1 MTTQFFEFFC
11 PVKIVAGLAALEH
24 IPFELAARGV
34 SRPLIVTDRGVR
46 AAGLLEPVQG
56 ALKSGGVSAELVF
69 DDVPQDS
76 ATGVVASIA
85 RLYRREQCDSLIAI
99 GGGSVIDTAKAVNIL
114 VSEGGDELAQYSG
127 TNTLKRRLKPLF
139 VLPTTSGTGSEVT
152 TVSVVKDSNSGVKL
166 PFISQYLAP
175 DVAVLDPRMTLG
187 LPPFFTAATAMDA
200 MTHAVEAFT
209 CLGKN
214 PLSDAYA
221 SAAIQ
226 KVASNVV
233 QVLDNPGDKER
244 RLQLALAASMA
255 GIAFSN
261 SMVGLVHALGHTVG
275 AVAHVPHGVCMSVL
289 LPYVLEYNLEQR
301 GATIGELLLP
311 LAGDE
316 VYARTPVSDRPRAAI
331 ARLRGLRDALWEKA
345 KLPRTLAE
353 TGRVAKNQ
361 LEEIA
366 RSSLDDGALLMNPA
380 EVHYEDAL
388 KVLTRAYGE

>member
-1 MTTQFFEFFC
+1 MNQFFEFFC

-34 SRPLIVTDRGVR
+34 SRPLLVTDRGVR

-85 RLYRREQCDSLIAI
+85 RLYRREECDSLIAV

-114 VSEGGDELAQYSG
+114 VSEGGDELAKYSG

-152 TVSVVKDSNSGVKL
+152 TVSVVKDSQSGMKL

-214 PLSDAYA
+214 PLSDSYA
-221 SAAIQ
+221 RAAIQ
-226 KVASNVV
+226 RVAENVV
-233 QVLDNPGDKER
+233 QVLDTPGDKQR
-244 RLQLALAASMA
+244 RLELALAASMA

-289 LPYVLEYNLEQR
+289 LPYVLEYNLEAR
-301 GATIGELLLP
+301 GSVIGELLLP

-316 VYARTPVSDRPRAAI
+316 IYARTPVSDRPRAAI
-331 ARLRGLRDALWEKA
+331 ARLRSLRDALWEKA

-353 TGRVAKNQ
+353 TGRVAKGQ

-366 RSSLDDGALLMNPA
+366 RLSLDDGALLMNPV

-388 KVLTRAYGE
+388 RVLTRAYG

>member
-24 IPFELAARGV
+24 IPFELSARGV

-152 TVSVVKDSNSGVKL
+152 TVSVVKDSNSGMKL

-200 MTHAVEAFT
+200 MTHAIEAFT

-226 KVASNVV
+226 NFMPLWSSTRA
-233 QVLDNPGDKER
+233 ER
-244 RLQLALAASMA
+244 RSDSLRRARVR
-255 GIAFSN
+255 IAEL
-261 SMVGLVHALGHTVG
+261 VG
-275 AVAHVPHGVCMSVL
+275 
-289 LPYVLEYNLEQR
+289 
-301 GATIGELLLP
+301 
-311 LAGDE
+311 
-316 VYARTPVSDRPRAAI
+316 
-331 ARLRGLRDALWEKA
+331 
-345 KLPRTLAE
+345 
-353 TGRVAKNQ
+353 
-361 LEEIA
+361 
-366 RSSLDDGALLMNPA
+366 RSS
-380 EVHYEDAL
+380 
-388 KVLTRAYGE
+388 R